1 MPPRAPSSSA
11 LAARRK
17 TLAASARRHPRK
29 APAGSPPTGPASAF
43 ALALQRLLRPLD
55 DAWREVLRD
64 AGFSEVVTGSNS
76 RRSDAQGDPVSSPR
90 TDAQGDVPD
99 VPKVTVPPETIR
111 RAQRAMARAAR
122 DLAGSKALQDAL
134 ARAARATD
142 AHSRA
147 IWNAQ
152 AEALGLDVAGDD
164 LFLAARLKA
173 FRGEN
178 LALIRSLC
186 AEHVRR
192 VGKVLRENA
201 GARVETI
208 ARELQEATG
217 ASKARAQLIA
227 RDQVLKINGQLTRDR
242 HEAAGIV
249 EYTWSASRD
258 VRVREDHRALD
269 GQRFRYD
276 NPPIADRRTGRRGHP
291 GMLWQCRCCAIPVLP
306 E

>member
-11 LAARRK
+11 LSARRK
-17 TLAASARRHPRK
+17 VTAASARRHPRK

-64 AGFSEVVTGSNS
+64 AGFDEVVSGS
-76 RRSDAQGDPVSSPR
+76 RRADAREEVASSPR
-90 TDAQGDVPD
+90 ADAQGDVPD

-111 RAQRAMARAAR
+111 RAQRAMTKAAR
-122 DLAGSKALQDAL
+122 DLAGSKALQEAL

-152 AEALGLDVAGDD
+152 AEALGLDVTGADRFRSARMAG
-164 LFLAARLKA
+164 
-173 FRGEN
+173 FRKEN
-178 LALIRSLC
+178 LGLIRSLC

-217 ASKARAQLIA
+217 ASQARAQLIA
-227 RDQVLKINGQLTRDR
+227 RDQVLRMNSQLTQDR
-242 HEAAGIV
+242 HEAAGIT

-258 VRVREDHRALD
+258 VRVRKRHRDLD
-269 GQRFRYD
+269 GTRQRYD
-276 NPPIADRRTGRRGHP
+276 DPPVVDLKTGRRAHAGQDF
-291 GMLWQCRCCAIPVLP
+291 QCRCVAVPILP
-306 E
+306 D

>member
-152 AEALGLDVAGDD
+152 AEALGLDVTGDD
-164 LFLAARLKA
+164 LFLSARMGA
-173 FRGEN
+173 FRKEN
-178 LALIRSLC
+178 LGLIRSLC
-186 AEHVRR
+186 AEHVVR

-208 ARELQEATG
+208 ARELQESVG
-217 ASKARAQLIA
+217 VSRSRAQLLA
-227 RDQVLKINGQLTRDR
+227 RDQVLRVNSQLTQDR

-249 EYTWSASRD
+249 EYEWSASRD
-258 VRVREDHRALD
+258 VRVRRRHKELD
-269 GQRFRYD
+269 GTRHRYD
-276 NPPIADRRTGRRGHP
+276 DPPVVDERTGRRAHAGADF
-291 GMLWQCRCCAIPVLP
+291 QCRCICLPVLP
-306 E
+306 D

>member
-11 LAARRK
+11 LSARRK
-17 TLAASARRHPRK
+17 VTAASARRHPRK

-64 AGFSEVVTGSNS
+64 AGFDEVVSGS
-76 RRSDAQGDPVSSPR
+76 RRADAREEVASSPR
-90 TDAQGDVPD
+90 ADAQGDVPD

-111 RAQRAMARAAR
+111 RAQRAMTKAAR
-122 DLAGSKALQDAL
+122 DLAGSKALQEAL

-152 AEALGLDVAGDD
+152 AEALGLDVTGDD
-164 LFLAARLKA
+164 LFLSARMA
-173 FRGEN
+173 GFRKEN
-178 LALIRSLC
+178 LGLIRSLC

-217 ASKARAQLIA
+217 ASQARAQLIA
-227 RDQVLKINGQLTRDR
+227 RDQVLRMNSQLTQDR
-242 HEAAGIV
+242 HEAAGIT

-258 VRVREDHRALD
+258 VRVRKRHRDLD
-269 GQRFRYD
+269 GTRQRYD
-276 NPPIADRRTGRRGHP
+276 DPPVVDLKTGRRAHAGQDF
-291 GMLWQCRCCAIPVLP
+291 QCRCVAVPILP
-306 E
+306 D

>member
-152 AEALGLDVAGDD
+152 AEALGLDVTGDD
-164 LFLAARLKA
+164 LFLSARMGA
-173 FRGEN
+173 FRKEN
-178 LALIRSLC
+178 LGLIRSLC
-186 AEHVRR
+186 AEHVVR

-208 ARELQEATG
+208 ARELQESVG
-217 ASKARAQLIA
+217 VSRSRAQLLA
-227 RDQVLKINGQLTRDR
+227 RDQVLRVNSQLTQDR

-258 VRVREDHRALD
+258 QRVRSEHRELD
-269 GQRFRYD
+269 GRRFRYD
-276 NPPIADRRTGRRGHP
+276 DPPIADKRSGRRGNP
-291 GMLWQCRCCAIPVLP
+291 GTVWQCRCVAIPVLP
-306 E
+306 D